1 MCWTVKKYCQLSH
14 CLFFFPLENMAGVRC
29 SSRLLPNPVNSL
41 EEVHAVSPVQSL
53 RNPCVLQVSQSSA
66 EDLQCLFSV
75 YLKRKGGTGG
85 Y

>member
-1 MCWTVKKYCQLSH
+1 
-14 CLFFFPLENMAGVRC
+14 MAGVRC

-66 EDLQCLFSV
+66 ACNV
-75 YLKRKGGTGG
+75 YFLYISREKEVQEVIRMRK
-85 Y
+85 